1 MPAGNDAPRAE
12 QLRAC
17 GPLQSS
23 VPRKPSA
30 RIAEHLPCCPFNASS
45 QRYKGPT
52 RISETATRN
61 TSDRESQR
69 RTGLSSS
76 CRHPEYVSMVRGA
89 RLPGQSRSAPVRRR
103 FVPPLTML
111 SRLSRNGWDIR
122 SQTPLGLRTAGFP
135 SRDKARSRHARLAVR
150 RYPHSGKAFA
160 IRRDR
165 SGAHSQPHRWRTVR
179 RAVVC
184 QTAIFQSIDFSRL
197 INRDEPPIG
206 RHRCDFRIVKPG
218 IRMLRFVS
226 RKEVL

>member
-1 MPAGNDAPRAE
+1 MVIYRVDRDRWMPAGNDAPRAE

-30 RIAEHLPCCPFNASS
+30 RIAEHLPCCPFNESS

-69 RTGLSSS
+69 RAGLSSS

-122 SQTPLGLRTAGFP
+122 FQTPLGLLTAGFAY
-135 SRDKARSRHARLAVR
+135 SVKRRSRYTRLTVR
-150 RYPHSGKAFA
+150 RYPHSGKA
-160 IRRDR
+160 
-165 SGAHSQPHRWRTVR
+165 
-179 RAVVC
+179 
-184 QTAIFQSIDFSRL
+184 
-197 INRDEPPIG
+197 
-206 RHRCDFRIVKPG
+206 
-218 IRMLRFVS
+218 
-226 RKEVL
+226 